1 MSSVDIVVP
10 VYSRLDLLVDA
21 LLSIPNAC
29 KENDWKVFVVNDN
42 SPEGLSEIKNILKDF
57 EEYDITL
64 LHNGQNGGFA
74 YSVNRGAGRGR
85 GKYVFVLSTDV
96 VLFENAIDNAI
107 SEIENDESIGAV
119 GMKLL
124 FPEGTPNGT
133 PGHIQHVGISFDI
146 HRMPHHIFIN
156 WTPDN
161 PKVLGIREV
170 PAITGAA
177 FLVPRAIWRNIKG
190 LDTEYGIGT
199 YEDMDMCFKIR
210 SMDKKIIVCQE
221 SMGTHFVGA
230 SIKEANGSFPLDHN
244 RQIFYNKWKPYI
256 VWDDGALL

>member
-1 MSSVDIVVP
+1 MASVDIVVP
-10 VYSRLDLLVDA
+10 LYSRLDLLVEA

-42 SPEGLSEIKNILKDF
+42 SPEGLAEVKKVLKDF
-57 EEYDITL
+57 EEYDISL

-85 GKYVFVLSTDV
+85 ADYVFVLSTDV
-96 VLFENAIDNAI
+96 VLFDNAIDNAVK
-107 SEIENDESIGAV
+107 EVENDDTIGVV

-124 FPEGTPNGT
+124 FPEGTPHGT
-133 PGHIQHVGISFDI
+133 PGHIQHIGLSFDI

-156 WTPDN
+156 WSPDN
-161 PKVLGIREV
+161 PKVLGVHEV

-177 FLVPRAIWRNIKG
+177 FLVPRPVWRKIKG
-190 LDTEYGIGT
+190 LDTSYGVGT
-199 YEDMDMCFKIR
+199 YEDMDMCFSIR
-210 SMDKKIIVCQE
+210 ALGKRVVVCQE
-221 SMGTHFVGA
+221 SIGTHFVGA
-230 SIKEANGSFPLDHN
+230 SSAELGKPFPLDHN

-256 VWDDGALL
+256 TWDDGVLL